1 MSSDKVI
8 DGFADNAVKKII
20 MVSKLVN
27 VVFVGVFIKPQNA
40 ETSIKHFVTKSEIID
55 NNTNLKEWY
64 KEHVNDKMLAKFEE
78 FQEKDSGWALLE
90 ILHLKVNINEY
101 NPISVG
107 ISTFVDLPPFIRNS
121 KSVINIKNN
130 DPYCFLWSVVCAL
143 YPAPKDKNVS
153 RVSSYPHFSKVLK
166 LGNIKFPIALK
177 DIPNFEQLNGLAI
190 NVFTVVDK
198 EVAPL
203 LLSKRRDCQDW
214 FANELHQ
221 TALELNYILNNPKPM
236 TPLGS
241 DERHS
246 FRSAL
251 TCHICEGPFDSE
263 SDKVMDHDH
272 DWIILKKAKGI
283 QRSALKEIT
292 FDDYYKCLM
301 DRRQVEIQ
309 QNFITTSKHNVYT
322 VSQKKVA
329 LSPYDD
335 KRMVNYLYTDTEE
348 PHAKKPKRRIVP
360 TPVNTDTP
368 QDPIGIRSTVSKELL
383 GEYIRGTIHCGQCKT
398 FFCFCEESL
407 RRNPTTTKLIP
418 PQELFKS
425 PIDLFCYSSHGE
437 DKVDSSGRQ
446 A

>member
-1 MSSDKVI
+1 MK
-8 DGFADNAVKKII
+8 
-20 MVSKLVN
+20 
-27 VVFVGVFIKPQNA
+27 
-40 ETSIKHFVTKSEIID
+40 
-55 NNTNLKEWY
+55 Y
-64 KEHVNDKMLAKFEE
+64 VNDKMLVKFDD

-101 NPISVG
+101 DPISVG
-107 ISTFVDLPPFIRNS
+107 ISTFVDLPPFIRSS

-166 LGNIKFPIALK
+166 LGNIKFPITLK
-177 DIPNFEQLNGLAI
+177 DISNVEQLTGLAI

-221 TALELNYILNNPKPM
+221 TALELNYILDNPKPM
-236 TPLGS
+236 IPLVS
-241 DERHS
+241 DERQS
-246 FRSAL
+246 FRSSMA
-251 TCHICEGPFDSE
+251 CHICERPFDSE
-263 SDKVMDHDH
+263 SDKVMDSED
-272 DWIILKKAKGI
+272 DWSISKKAKGI
-283 QRSALKEIT
+283 QRSAIKEIA

-309 QNFITTSKHNVYT
+309 QNFIITTSKHNVYT

-335 KRMVNYLYTDTEE
+335 DELLIYCNLLQEE
-348 PHAKKPKRRIVP
+348 PPAKKPKKRIIP
-360 TPVNTDTP
+360 STVNTDTP
-368 QDPIGIRSTVSKELL
+368 QDHVGIRSTIPKELL
-383 GEYIRGTIHCGQCKT
+383 GNTSGAQYTTDSVKP
-398 FFCFCEESL
+398 FFASAK
-407 RRNPTTTKLIP
+407 NP
-418 PQELFKS
+418 
-425 PIDLFCYSSHGE
+425 
-437 DKVDSSGRQ
+437 
-446 A
+446 

>member
-8 DGFADNAVKKII
+8 DGFADNAVNKIV

-27 VVFVGVFIKPQNA
+27 VVFAGVFIKPQNA
-40 ETSIKHFVTKSEIID
+40 ETSIKHFVTKNEIID

-64 KEHVNDKMLAKFEE
+64 KKYVNDKILVKFEE

-101 NPISVG
+101 NPIGVG
-107 ISTFVDLPPFIRNS
+107 VSTFIDLPPFVRNS
-121 KSVINIKNN
+121 KSVTNIKNN

-166 LGNIKFPIALK
+166 LGNIKFPITLK

-203 LLSKRRDCQDW
+203 LLSKRSDCQDW
-214 FANELHQ
+214 FAKELHR
-221 TALELNYILNNPKPM
+221 TALELNYIFNNPKPM
-236 TPLGS
+236 TPLDS
-241 DERHS
+241 EERQCFS
-246 FRSAL
+246 SSL
-251 TCHICEGPFDSE
+251 TCHICERPFDSNN
-263 SDKVMDHDH
+263 SNKVMDHDH
-272 DWIILKKAKGI
+272 DWIVSKKAKGI

-322 VSQKKVA
+322 ASQKKVA

-348 PHAKKPKRRIVP
+348 PAAKKAKQRIVP
-360 TPVNTDTP
+360 SPVNTKTP
-368 QDPIGIRSTVSKELL
+368 PDPVGIRSNISKQLL
-383 GEYIRGTIHCGQCKT
+383 GEYMRGTVHCGPCKV

-407 RRNPTTTKLIP
+407 RRNKTDRLIP
-418 PQELFKS
+418 PEELFTS
-425 PIDLFCYSSHGE
+425 PINLFCYSSHGE
-437 DKVDSSGRQ
+437 D
-446 A
+446 ACNT